1 MKPIKVIILMLSVFM
16 SSCYFKLT
24 HRLKELNPM
33 EYIYNL
39 PIYEVRNIIK
49 SNFSD
54 NKFYGL
60 SYNCGQVKYINES
73 SASYTLQGDQNN
85 IILEYDTDF
94 YTHSKIKSEIYYN
107 WWGRLKLYP
116 HYHISLDSISP
127 NKTKISVASS
137 PSIKTGIA
145 IGCNHGFPSS
155 FGPYLVDVKPST
167 IEEYKIIKTIGD
179 ALNEKDMPAIKYP

>member
-1 MKPIKVIILMLSVFM
+1 MKKLFFIILSVLFL

-24 HRLKELNPM
+24 RKLPEKNPM
-33 EYIYNL
+33 EYVYNF
-39 PIYEVRNIIK
+39 PIFEVRKAIK
-49 SNFSD
+49 INFSD
-54 NKFYGL
+54 NKFHGL
-60 SYNCGQVKYINES
+60 SYNYGQVEYINKS
-73 SASYTLQGDQNN
+73 LGSVTLQGDQNN
-85 IILEYDTDF
+85 IILEYDFDF

-127 NKTKISVASS
+127 NKTKISVMSS
-137 PSIKTGIA
+137 PKIKTGIA
-145 IGCNHGFPSS
+145 IGYNHGLPSTI
-155 FGPYLVDVKPST
+155 GPYLVDVKPST

>member
-1 MKPIKVIILMLSVFM
+1 MKNLILIILSIIFL

-24 HRLKELNPM
+24 KKLPEKNPM
-33 EYIYNL
+33 EYIYNFS
-39 PIYEVRNIIK
+39 IYEVRNIIK

-73 SASYTLQGDQNN
+73 LGSVKLPGNQNN
-85 IILEYDTDF
+85 IILEYDFDF

-116 HYHISLDSISP
+116 HYRISLDSISP
-127 NKTKISVASS
+127 NKTKISVMSS
-137 PSIKTGIA
+137 PKIKTGIA

-167 IEEYKIIKTIGD
+167 IEEYKLIKTIGD
-179 ALNEKDMPAIKYP
+179 SLKEKDMPSIKYQ